1 MIPNKPLRTIYLRGE
16 LGRLFGRSH
25 RLAVSSPAEA
35 VRALCVICKG
45 FKDFLNNSDKNGLVY
60 KVLVGKEPQT
70 VEDLTMNH
78 GAQKPYSFVPV
89 LQGSKKTGAI
99 QTIVGAVLVVVG
111 AYFGNPFLVKMGAA
125 LIAGGVIQ
133 MLTPTP
139 KTPGPQEKPENNPG
153 AYFNGAVNTTQQ
165 GQAVAVCYGEVIAG
179 SAVIGAGIHAER
191 VAV

>member
-1 MIPNKPLRTIYLRGE
+1 MIANQPLRTIYLRGE
-16 LGRLFGRSH
+16 LGRLFGRTH
-25 RLAVSSPAEA
+25 RLAVASPAEA

-45 FKDFLNNSDKNGLVY
+45 FRDFLNNSEQHGLVY

-70 VEDLTMNH
+70 VDRLAMQH
-78 GAQKPYSFVPV
+78 GKAKSYSFVPV
-89 LQGSKKTGAI
+89 LAGSKKAGAI

-111 AYFGNPFLVKMGAA
+111 AYFGNPFLIKMGAA

-133 MLTPTP
+133 MLTPIP

-165 GQAVAVCYGEVIAG
+165 GQGVGICYGNLIVG
-179 SAVIGAGIHAER
+179 SAVIGVGVHAER